1 VIGHLPV
8 NEQNKTLAQPGGRG
22 RAACAKAAEA
32 GPELALALKRA
43 LPFLARK
50 RLTIAPEPA
59 RCVSFADLAA
69 DDAILYTSAWTEK
82 TSNARG
88 LVFFDE
94 AGLARVL
101 DGVLGGGDA
110 TTLPS
115 PKLTSAQNALAARVT
130 ASILRAFADALSSRL
145 GLGVEATA
153 NKEIDAGVAV
163 VLSLAIEGGGKISVA
178 LPLACIRADEPS
190 EAPKVDEGI
199 AAAML
204 EVDVDVVAE
213 LGKVRLSLD
222 AIAKLQVGDVV
233 RLSLPLDERAR
244 VSAGGAVLF
253 HGRPTASGEVVAVA
267 LERTAS

>member
-1 VIGHLPV
+1 MTDPI
-8 NEQNKTLAQPGGRG
+8 KTLAQPGGRG

-50 RLTIAPEPA
+50 RLAITPETT
-59 RCVSFADLAA
+59 RCSTFADLAA
-69 DDAILYTSAWTEK
+69 DGAIVYSQAWSEK
-82 TSNARG
+82 TTHARG

-101 DGVLGGGDA
+101 DGVLGGGNA

-115 PKLTSAQNALAARVT
+115 PKLTSAQTALATRVT
-130 ASILRAFADALSSRL
+130 TSILRAFAEALLSKL
-145 GLGVEATA
+145 GLTIEASA
-153 NKEIDAGVAV
+153 SKEIDAGVAI
-163 VLSLAIEGGGKISVA
+163 VLSLAIEGGGRISVA
-178 LPLACIRADEPS
+178 LPMSCIRADEPS
-190 EAPKVDEGI
+190 EPPKVDDGI
-199 AAAML
+199 ATAML
-204 EVDVDVVAE
+204 DVDVDIVAE

-222 AIAKLQVGDVV
+222 AIARLQVGDVV

-253 HGRPTASGEVVAVA
+253 HGRPTASGDVVAVA

>member
-1 VIGHLPV
+1 MTDPI
-8 NEQNKTLAQPGGRG
+8 KTLAQPGGRG

-50 RLTIAPEPA
+50 RLSIRPERT
-59 RCVSFADLAA
+59 RCSTFADLAA
-69 DDAILYTSAWTEK
+69 DSAIVYSQAWTDK
-82 TSNARG
+82 SLHARG

-115 PKLTSAQNALAARVT
+115 PKLTSAQTALATRVT
-130 ASILRAFADALSSRL
+130 TSILRAFADALLSKLSL
-145 GLGVEATA
+145 TIEPSAS
-153 NKEIDAGVAV
+153 KEIDAGVAV
-163 VLSLAIEGGGKISVA
+163 VLSLAIEGGGQISIA
-178 LPLACIRADEPS
+178 LPIACIRAEEPS
-190 EAPKVDEGI
+190 EPPKDDDGI
-199 AAAML
+199 AAAMMD
-204 EVDVDVVAE
+204 VDVDIVAE

-222 AIAKLQVGDVV
+222 AIARLQVGDVV

-253 HGRPTASGEVVAVA
+253 HGRPTASGDVVAVA